1 MEGGGGGI
9 KGWMERMNGGR
20 EEEKAQCRWW
30 YENDELME
38 RGIDRGIKKI
48 ILKLHRYSICRT
60 Y

>member
-1 MEGGGGGI
+1 MDE
-9 KGWMERMNGGR
+9 KDEWRKGGR
-20 EEEKAQCRWW
+20 EGWWW

-38 RGIDRGIKKI
+38 RRIDSGIKKI